1 MPMGAE
7 AGGGYLGITN
17 TGSEPDDLDATSLG
31 SNRFPA
37 AQPRPGIKETAMA
50 ETKAATG
57 RQHRTRN
64 ETDSNAKR
72 VSIETLN
79 ARLADGID
87 LALTI
92 KQAHW
97 NLKGPQF
104 IGIHEM
110 LDGFRDIID
119 DLNDKVAERAVQLG
133 GTAFGTSAVV
143 AAASKLA
150 PYPTDVYAIADHL
163 AALID
168 RYATYANAVR
178 DNIDETDEA
187 GDAGT
192 ADLFTEV
199 SRAVDKQLWFLEAHV
214 QEPTGE
220 MRDGDGA
227 GKR

>member
-1 MPMGAE
+1 MAK
-7 AGGGYLGITN
+7 A
-17 TGSEPDDLDATSLG
+17 SV
-31 SNRFPA
+31 SNARTH
-37 AQPRPGIKETAMA
+37 K
-50 ETKAATG
+50 
-57 RQHRTRN
+57 TRN
-64 ETDSNAKR
+64 ATDSNAEK

-87 LALTI
+87 LALAV

-104 IGIHEM
+104 IGVHEM
-110 LDGFRDIID
+110 LDGFRDELD

-133 GTAFGTSAVV
+133 ATAFGTTQVV
-143 AAASKLA
+143 AETSKLA

-187 GDAGT
+187 GDNDT
-192 ADLFTEV
+192 SDLFTEV
-199 SRAVDKQLWFLEAHV
+199 SRAVDKQLWFLEAHI
-214 QEPTGE
+214 QEPTGTP
-220 MRDGDGA
+220 RDGDGKGA
-227 GKR
+227 R